1 MRRREHRPPAGPLV
15 LGRATRFHLKGP
27 ICSPQELWILGGI
40 DSAFATFV
48 CFCRAF
54 LFWRRRAAPI
64 GNSPAKPGRLRNPR
78 QYRLLSAML
87 SGNRARHAPLSLLPL
102 YFSLSFDPLQILNYL
117 LQILNYLLQIL
128 NYPLQILNYPLR
140 NQPPRCCRPL
150 RVMHSSTAAYTA
162 RNSTSSTGP
171 PLN

>member
-102 YFSLSFDPLQILNYL
+102 YFSLSFQMLEYALQKLE
-117 LQILNYLLQIL
+117 
-128 NYPLQILNYPLR
+128 YPLQNLEYPL
-140 NQPPRCCRPL
+140 QMLDYPL
-150 RVMHSSTAAYTA
+150 QSLV
-162 RNSTSSTGP
+162 
-171 PLN
+171 